1 MNFSRRLFLRGT
13 AGTAIALPWLESL
26 DNSAWAQMGPPK
38 RFLLGFAGCSI
49 GGYDGD
55 VNDTLIPTTVG
66 ANYELKQGLTHL
78 AAVKDQVSIVSG
90 LRIPTAVNG
99 VVPSGGRPVVFHGYQ
114 LSPLLTGMRNSAGY
128 GGFTTPTPEHI
139 AGELLGA
146 TTLGTLVMRVQLS
159 SYVNSDGP
167 GTGQTISYR
176 TSSGGGVQGV
186 APRYSPR
193 ELFNTLFQN
202 FTPPEG
208 TLTPAQVAEQDWLL
222 RTRRSILDS
231 AAKRFETVK
240 GKVSARD
247 RQRVDEHL
255 SEIRD
260 LERRVAAIPPP
271 QVGLCQKPADPGPD
285 PVAGQGQATGANGD
299 ITYSQNRGYSG
310 EEERAAAMVD
320 LLYMA
325 LVCDLTRSVQF
336 QFTNSQSFLNLF
348 SLTGQPADLHE
359 LSHGSHGA
367 NTGTN
372 STTSLAQGI
381 NWHMKH
387 WGNLLAKLH
396 AAKEGATS
404 ILDNSAA
411 VFTFEGGQGL
421 DPAEGRLVSAHST
434 ENMLMLVAGGAGG
447 LNRGLHLNA
456 AGMHPANVLLT
467 GLKAVGYPSNTLG
480 ETTGEITGLRG

>member
-1 MNFSRRLFLRGT
+1 MNLSRRFFLRGS
-13 AGTAIALPWLESL
+13 AGTAITLPWLESL
-26 DNSAWAQMGPPK
+26 GNAAWAQMGPPK

-49 GGYDGD
+49 GGYNGD
-55 VNDTLIPTTVG
+55 VNDTLIPTTLG
-66 ANYELKQGLTHL
+66 ANYDLKQGLTNL
-78 AAVKDQVSIVSG
+78 AAVKDQLSVISG

-99 VVPSGGRPVVFHGYQ
+99 VVPSGGRPVAFHGNQ
-114 LSPLLTGMRNSAGY
+114 VSPLLTGMRNNVGY

-139 AGELLGA
+139 AGDLLGT

-159 SYVNSDGP
+159 SYVDSDGP

-176 TSSGGGVQGV
+176 PRSGGGVQGV

-202 FTPPEG
+202 FTPPSG
-208 TLTPAQVAEQDWLL
+208 LTPAQAAEQDWQL

-260 LERRVAAIPPP
+260 LERRVAALPPP
-271 QVGLCQKPADPGPD
+271 QVGLCQKPNDPGPD
-285 PVAGQGQATGANGD
+285 PAAGQGQATADGN
-299 ITYSQNRGYSG
+299 ITYSQNRAYSG
-310 EEERAAAMVD
+310 EEERATVMID

-336 QFTNSQSFLNLF
+336 QFTNSQSFLNMLT
-348 SLTGQPADLHE
+348 LTGQASDLHE

-367 NTGTN
+367 NTGSDT
-372 STTSLAQGI
+372 TTSLAKGI

-411 VFTFEGGQGL
+411 VFTFEGGHGF
-421 DPAEGRLVSAHST
+421 DPADNRAISAHST
-434 ENMLMLVAGGAGG
+434 ENMLMLMAGGAGS
-447 LNRGLHLNA
+447 LNRGLHIKA
-456 AGMHPANVLLT
+456 TGMHPANVLLT
-467 GLKAVGYPSNTLG
+467 GLKAVGYSSNTLG